1 MFFPYKDDNPRILFP
16 FVTYFIIFINVLV
29 FIYQYFILPTALFE
43 EFIYRYALIPSNP
56 SVLNIFSSMFMH
68 GGLTHIIFNMWFL
81 WIFGDNIESIFGHK
95 KYLLFYFLW
104 PNTLSI
110 LSPNIHKNHILKI
123 ILSLIHIWRCR
134 RSTLC
139 RSRWSPYH

>member
-95 KYLLFYFLW
+95 NIYYF
-104 PNTLSI
+104 I
-110 LSPNIHKNHILKI
+110 
-123 ILSLIHIWRCR
+123 
-134 RSTLC
+134 
-139 RSRWSPYH
+139 YYVE